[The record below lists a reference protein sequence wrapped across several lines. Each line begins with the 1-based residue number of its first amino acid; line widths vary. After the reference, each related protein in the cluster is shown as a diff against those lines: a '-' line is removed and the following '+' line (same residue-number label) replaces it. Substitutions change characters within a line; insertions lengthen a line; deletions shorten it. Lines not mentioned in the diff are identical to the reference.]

1 MGTLMA
7 TPLRSAV
14 RRERLLTPPYTPSL
28 NPRWKAAQSIYLKI
42 WQPVA

>member
-7 TPLRSAV
+7 NPLRSAV
-14 RRERLLTPPYTPSL
+14 RREHLPPPYTPSL